1 MIVSPAPYVSP
12 LAGALA
18 IVTAFTVGTVA
29 APSTL
34 WLLAFAIA
42 FVPKPSAASVPAPL
56 RIVPPFSDSALAPTP
71 IPSESAS
78 VARTV

>member
-18 IVTAFTVGTVA
+18 IVTALTAGAVA

-34 WLLAFAIA
+34 WLPAFAIA
-42 FVPKPSAASVPAPL
+42 FVPRPSAAFVPAPL
-56 RIVPPFSDSALAPTP
+56 WIVPPFSAKALAPIP
-71 IPSESAS
+71 IPSASAS
-78 VARTV
+78 VAATS

>member
-12 LAGALA
+12 LAGVLA

-29 APSTL
+29 TPFTL
-34 WLLAFAIA
+34 WPPAFAIA
-42 FVPKPSAASVPAPL
+42 FVPRPSAAFVPAPL
-56 RIVPPFSDSALAPTP
+56 WIVPPFSAKALAPTP

-78 VARTV
+78 VAATS